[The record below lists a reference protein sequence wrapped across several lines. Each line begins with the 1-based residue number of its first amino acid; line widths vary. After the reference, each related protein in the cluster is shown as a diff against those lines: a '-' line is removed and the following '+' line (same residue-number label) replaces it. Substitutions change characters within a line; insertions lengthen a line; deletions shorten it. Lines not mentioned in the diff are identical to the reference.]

1 MVDIES
7 GPTVFLAR
15 VRERLAESGHKL
27 LDTEWRGWNALYRF
41 RCAHGHEASRTGSH
55 ASRFL
60 VDCPKCRDA
69 EKLARLQ
76 QVARQAGGE
85 CLSDTYA
92 GRSTT
97 YRFRCG
103 LGHEF
108 EARASKILEG
118 SWCKHCARLRQNQAV
133 RDPNG
138 LSRLQ
143 QLARQRGGACLSHTY
158 TRLAD
163 KYHFRCAN
171 GHEWST
177 SGQEVAR
184 GAWCGLCAY
193 EARSEAYLRK
203 DGLAALHQIA
213 QSHSGQ
219 CLADHYGG
227 ANARYRFR
235 CENGHEWE
243 TKGARVLRG
252 GWCATCANERRRLG
266 IEVMREMAA
275 QRGGQCL
282 SDTYVNNASK
292 LEWECA
298 HGHRW
303 QAAPGTIRAGHWC
316 AQCHFQSLIK
326 LPRTRRRRR
335 YEAVAV

>member
-1 MVDIES
+1 MADTEG
-7 GPTVFLAR
+7 GPRVFLER
-15 VRERLAESGHKL
+15 VRERLAENGHEL
-27 LDTEWRGWNALYRF
+27 LDAEWRGWNAPYRF
-41 RCAHGHEASRTGSH
+41 RCAHGHEARRSGSH

-60 VDCPKCRDA
+60 IDCPTCRDA
-69 EKLARLQ
+69 KKLDRLQ
-76 QVARQAGGE
+76 QIARQAGGE
-85 CLSDTYA
+85 CLSDRYA
-92 GRSTT
+92 GRLAT

-118 SWCKHCARLRQNQAV
+118 SWCKQCARLRHTKAV

-143 QLARQRGGACLSHTY
+143 QLARQRGGECLSHTY

-163 KYHFRCAN
+163 KYHFRCTS